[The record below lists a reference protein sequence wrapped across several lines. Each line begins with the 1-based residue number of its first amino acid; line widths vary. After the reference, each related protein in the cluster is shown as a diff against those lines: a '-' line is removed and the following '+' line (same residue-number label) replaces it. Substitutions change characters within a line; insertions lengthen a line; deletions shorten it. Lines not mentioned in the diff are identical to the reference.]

1 MMSCV
6 YVSEEDREV
15 RGNVWLRH

>member
-1 MMSCV
+1 MMNCV